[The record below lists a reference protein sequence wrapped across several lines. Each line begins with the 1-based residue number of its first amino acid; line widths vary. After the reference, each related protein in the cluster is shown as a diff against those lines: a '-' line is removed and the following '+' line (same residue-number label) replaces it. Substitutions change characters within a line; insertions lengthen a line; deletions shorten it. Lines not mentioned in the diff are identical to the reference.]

1 MHCSINPTICAL
13 LSTKK
18 KIITAPAGGFSI
30 NGINYKRLLGT
41 NGGIK
46 NETIVFVSERVH
58 DELARRIDNGR
69 NPNKELVTAKLEA
82 YKALTCSASTPVSMP
97 NGILVVNDCE
107 TNFLSDIIY
116 LTDECDGEP
125 MMEER
130 KSQEIT
136 LDASDGFG
144 TMMPSLAER
153 WSEELGLDYVVS
165 GVNTRFSFEKG
176 MVFTFDHVDFA
187 EKIAERNML
196 SKMLGAMT

>member
-1 MHCSINPTICAL
+1 M
-13 LSTKK
+13 
-18 KIITAPAGGFSI
+18 
-30 NGINYKRLLGT
+30 
-41 NGGIK
+41 
-46 NETIVFVSERVH
+46 FVSERVH

-136 LDASDGFG
+136 LDASDG
-144 TMMPSLAER
+144 LEQ
-153 WSEELGLDYVVS
+153 
-165 GVNTRFSFEKG
+165 
-176 MVFTFDHVDFA
+176 
-187 EKIAERNML
+187 
-196 SKMLGAMT
+196 